1 MTAQLSFEESKTN
14 NNVTEGL
21 VMTWYKNL
29 TIKGK
34 LLLNFGSVL
43 LLTIALGYIAYTGVN
58 QMNENTRVLYNNN
71 TLGLAYISRIAA
83 SFQDIRV
90 AVRTSMIRG
99 FESQL
104 ENKNTSH
111 DIQAQAEV
119 IEKSQNLVAEYLKKY
134 EATFNDQADREAH
147 KRLSDEIE
155 QYKKAY
161 IPFRTFLE
169 ARDFATARTYME
181 NELVPLANKVKAQIE
196 AMVVVNEESATKTNA
211 VSLDTTDSVKRTILI
226 LILLSV
232 VIGAFT
238 SLRISKYISG
248 AVAQFVDRF
257 SSLESICIR
266 NLAHGSKQLAAGDL
280 NIKIVTGTKL
290 LELDTQDE
298 FGMLAKHLN
307 EIIKSTQETVG
318 FVDQAVHNIRITIN
332 ESQKLVDA
340 AKDGALSVRSENAN
354 VHGSYLEL
362 VNGLNATLDAVASPL
377 KEAGAVLAELA
388 KGDLRQQM
396 QGQYNGAFHLMK
408 ENINTLAKSLDTA
421 LVRVS
426 ESVAATASAASQIS
440 SSSEELAAGAQ
451 EQSSQTSEVAGAI
464 DQMTKTIIGTNANV
478 ARATETA
485 TISGNIAREG
495 GDVVSNTIEG
505 MNKIAEVVTQA
516 AATVKELGSSS
527 DKIGEIVQVIDD
539 IADQTNL
546 LALNAAIEAAR
557 AGEQGRGFAV
567 VADEVRKLAERT
579 TKATKEIAAMI
590 KQIQKDT
597 GNAVAAMERGTAEV
611 TSGKLLAQRA
621 EQSLHGIINSSREVV
636 DNISTVAA
644 ASEEQ
649 ASAAEEISKNIES
662 IATVIN
668 QSAEGTQQI
677 AQAAEDLNR
686 LTDNLQQLIGQF
698 KISVNET
705 SYLTQ
710 NSYRHST
717 HLVKM

>member
-1 MTAQLSFEESKTN
+1 
-14 NNVTEGL
+14 
-21 VMTWYKNL
+21 MTWYTNL
-29 TIKGK
+29 NIKKK
-34 LLLNFGSVL
+34 LVLNFSSVIFL
-43 LLTIALGYIAYTGVN
+43 SIVLGYITYTGVN
-58 QMNENTRVLYNNN
+58 QMNENAQYLYNNN
-71 TLGLAYISRIAA
+71 TLGIAYISRIATQ
-83 SFQDIRV
+83 FGDIRV
-90 AVRTSMIRG
+90 AVRTSMILG
-99 FESQL
+99 FESQV
-104 ENKNTSH
+104 ENKNN
-111 DIQAQAEV
+111 AGE
-119 IEKSQNLVAEYLKKY
+119 IEKQANEVEKNLEEIAQYLKKY
-134 EATFNDQADREAH
+134 ESTFNDLNDREEH
-147 KRLSDEIE
+147 KRLTDAISL
-155 QYKKAY
+155 YKQTY
-161 IPFRTFLE
+161 LPFHAFLV
-169 ARDFATARTYME
+169 AKDYAGARTYME
-181 NELVPLANKVKAQIE
+181 KELVPVANKVKQQIE
-196 AMVVVNEESATKTNA
+196 VMVASNEQSATKTNA
-211 VSLDTTDSVKRTILI
+211 ECTATTESVKRTIFI
-226 LILLSV
+226 IVLLSV
-232 VIGAFT
+232 LIGIFL
-238 SLRISKYISG
+238 SIRIAKYISG
-248 AVAQFVDRF
+248 AITQFLDRF

-266 NLAHGSKQLAAGDL
+266 NLSDGSKQLAAGDL
-280 NIKIVTGTKL
+280 NINIKTGTKF
-290 LELDTQDE
+290 LEFDTQDE
-298 FGMLAKHLN
+298 FGVLAKHLN
-307 EIIKSTQETVG
+307 EIIKSTQGTVSY
-318 FVDQAVHNIRITIN
+318 VEQAVHNIRLTIN

-340 AKDGALSVRSENAN
+340 AKEGKLDVRSENAN

-362 VNGLNATLDAVASPL
+362 VNGLNATIDAVASPL
-377 KEAGAVLAELA
+377 KEAGSVLAELA

-396 QGQYNGAFHLMK
+396 QGEYKGAFHVMK
-408 ENINTLAKSLDTA
+408 ENINTLAKSLDSA

-516 AATVKELGSSS
+516 AETVKALGNSS

-597 GNAVAAMERGTAEV
+597 GNAVAAMEKGTSEV
-611 TSGKLLAQRA
+611 NSGKLLAQKA

-649 ASAAEEISKNIES
+649 ASAAEQISKNIES

-705 SYLTQ
+705 SYLSH